1 MTATILLGM
10 GAGFGVVFLVAASR
24 PRRQTLYSQLRALNV
39 DPLEV
44 TDDVVCVPNVQG
56 FHKGQLR
63 ARVRLWLGVRATGAM
78 DLVPSVGE
86 GCRRDL
92 RSAGW
97 KADTLAERCVFSS
110 LAGALLPFIIW
121 ALLSLRGIGMPLVL
135 PIWVGLIG
143 ASSGAFLPILVLK
156 SEAKKARRQARR
168 VVGCFLDLVVLAL
181 AGGLGIEGALHAAA
195 AIGETPVSNQ
205 MIRRLEEARDA
216 GRTPWDA
223 LERLGHEL
231 AVPELVELSLAVSL
245 AGTEGARIKSTLAAK
260 AASIR
265 RHELAD
271 AEADANT
278 ISERLFIPGVLL
290 LIGFLIFIGYPAVA
304 RLTAGL

>member
-1 MTATILLGM
+1 MYDGDDPAGDGCRFWSRVPCRCIASASPNSLLAATG
-10 GAGFGVVFLVAASR
+10 
-24 PRRQTLYSQLRALNV
+24 LNV

-44 TDDVVCVPNVQG
+44 TDDVFCVPNVQG
-56 FHKGQLR
+56 FHQGQLR
-63 ARVRLWLGVRATGAM
+63 VTVRLWLGVRATAAM
-78 DLVPSVGE
+78 DLVPSIGE

-195 AIGETPVSNQ
+195 AIGDTPVSNQ

-216 GRTPWDA
+216 G
-223 LERLGHEL
+223 
-231 AVPELVELSLAVSL
+231 
-245 AGTEGARIKSTLAAK
+245 AR
-260 AASIR
+260 
-265 RHELAD
+265 
-271 AEADANT
+271 
-278 ISERLFIPGVLL
+278 PGMLWS
-290 LIGFLIFIGYPAVA
+290 
-304 RLTAGL
+304 GLDTNSPFPSSSSSHWR